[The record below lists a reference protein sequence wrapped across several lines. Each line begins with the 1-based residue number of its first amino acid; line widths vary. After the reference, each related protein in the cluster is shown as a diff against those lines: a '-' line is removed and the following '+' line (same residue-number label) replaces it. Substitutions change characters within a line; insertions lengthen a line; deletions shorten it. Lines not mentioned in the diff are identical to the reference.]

1 MSDRAAAIAAL
12 ERRLGF
18 SFSDR
23 ALLERSLTHASKLG
37 QGRSGVLH
45 NERLEFLGDRVL
57 GLTMAEALYDRDTE
71 AGPELLA
78 KRYAHLVSRQVCAEV
93 AVSIGL
99 QDAMDVP
106 KAQGLRRNDTVLADG
121 CEALLAAVYLDQGL
135 ERAKAVI
142 LDLWAHALDR
152 PLDLEAANPKTTLQ
166 EWALGLKKPLPVYSV
181 ISREGPD
188 HAPVFLIGVSVEGFE
203 PAQGQGRSRQ
213 AAEKIA
219 AQALLDRE
227 AKHE

>member
-18 SFSDR
+18 SFTDR
-23 ALLERSLTHASKLG
+23 ALLDRSLTHASKLG

-57 GLTMAEALYDRDTE
+57 GLTMAETLYERDVE

-78 KRYAHLVSRQVCAEV
+78 KRYAHLVSRQVCAEI
-93 AVSIGL
+93 AVSVGL

-135 ERAKAVI
+135 DKAKAVI
-142 LDLWAHALDR
+142 LDLWAQALDR
-152 PLDLEAANPKTTLQ
+152 PLDLEAVNPKTTLQ
-166 EWALGLKKPLPVYSV
+166 EWALGQKKPLPAYDMV
-181 ISREGPD
+181 SREGPD
-188 HAPVFLIGVSVEGFE
+188 HAPVFCISVSVEGYE

-213 AAEKIA
+213 AAEKVA
-219 AQALLDRE
+219 AQALLERE
-227 AKHE
+227 AKA